1 MRIGGGLVLVTGLCA
16 SAPASSQTFIDVFAG
31 RSLPEKTDI
40 RIVADEARVNGDRV
54 PAALRV
60 DLFDV
65 EPTNENLLGA
75 RLGHWFGNFG
85 LAVDVSSLNPDVKAQ
100 RVAVTASVAFDES
113 VFGERVV
120 VDAGDTVDV
129 SIPRVGV
136 PTTVTVA
143 GLAMARLP
151 IGATVDRP
159 GGIVSPY
166 AFAGP
171 VWLVTNKSLNGK
183 FGIRAGGGVR
193 LPITRGLGV
202 FAEYRYTRV
211 ESAKAIAGRI
221 GGQVGDTRATTGDIR
236 VELDLRNHTGAA
248 GISLQF

>member
-1 MRIGGGLVLVTGLCA
+1 MRTINGALLAAGLSA
-16 SAPASSQTFIDVFAG
+16 AAPASAQTFIDVFAG
-31 RSLPEKTDI
+31 RSFPEKTDI
-40 RIVADEARVNGDRV
+40 RIVADEARVNGELV
-54 PAALRV
+54 PADLRI

-65 EPTNENLLGA
+65 KPTEESLIGG
-75 RLGHWFGNFG
+75 RFGHWFGNFG

-100 RVAVTASVAFDES
+100 RVVATASLAFDES

-120 VDAGDTVDV
+120 LAAGDSIDV
-129 SIPRVGV
+129 SIPLIGV

-151 IGATVDRP
+151 IGSTIERP
-159 GGIVSPY
+159 EGVITPY

-171 VWLVTNKSLNGK
+171 VWLVTNASLDGK
-183 FGIRAGGGVR
+183 FGIRAGGGLR

-211 ESAKAIAGRI
+211 QSATAIAGRI
-221 GGQVGDTRATTGDIR
+221 GGEVGDARATTGDIR

-248 GISLQF
+248 GLSLQF